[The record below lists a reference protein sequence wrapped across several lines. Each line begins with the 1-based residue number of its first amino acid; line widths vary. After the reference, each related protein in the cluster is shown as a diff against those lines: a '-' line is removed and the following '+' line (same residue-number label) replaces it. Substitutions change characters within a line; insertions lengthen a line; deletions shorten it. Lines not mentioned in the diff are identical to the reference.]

1 MANAVP
7 MTGLTHIQGIFNYLA
22 DTSKRPA
29 YLVNPDRSKA
39 LERPAQNQHTIP
51 VYNGRKVQDQLSLDQ
66 QGLML
71 TKRETKVSD
80 FYDAE
85 EVKKVYYP
93 EAAELVKDMT
103 GASKVVVFDHNVRCG
118 PRAKQGEVGVSSPVL
133 FAHNDYTIQS
143 GPTRVRDLVPAE
155 EAEELLKHR
164 FCVINVWRPI
174 NVPAQ
179 DQPLAV
185 CDASSME
192 QKDFIPTDLIF
203 ENRTGEIYSVA
214 YNPEQRWFYF
224 PDLTPGEAMLLK
236 CYDSMEDG
244 RARFTAHSAFTDPTA
259 PANAPARESIE
270 ARTFAF
276 FAPEV

>member
-1 MANAVP
+1 MATAAP
-7 MTGLTHIQGIFNYLA
+7 MHGLTHVEGVFNYVA

-29 YLVNPDRSKA
+29 YHVNPDRSTPP
-39 LERPAQNQHTIP
+39 ERPAQNKHTIP
-51 VYNGRKVQDQLSLDQ
+51 VYNGREVQDQLSLDV

-71 TKRETKVSD
+71 TRRETKVAN
-80 FYDAE
+80 FYDPE
-85 EVKKVYYP
+85 EVKNVYYP
-93 EAAELVKDMT
+93 EAAQLVKDLT
-103 GASKVVVFDHNVRCG
+103 GASKVVVFDHNVRCA
-118 PRAKQGEVGVSSPVL
+118 PRSKQGEPGVSSPVL
-133 FAHNDYTIQS
+133 FAHNDYTIKS
-143 GPTRVRDLVPAE
+143 GPTRVRDLLPAE

-164 FCVINVWRPI
+164 FCVINVWRSI

-185 CDASSME
+185 CDATSMDP
-192 QKDFIPTDLIF
+192 KDFIPTDLIF
-203 ENRTGEIYSVA
+203 EHRTGEIYSVA

-224 PDLTPGEAMLLK
+224 PSLEPGEVMLLK

-259 PANAPARESIE
+259 PADAPARESIE

-276 FAPEV
+276 FAPDR

>member
-7 MTGLTHIQGIFNYLA
+7 MTGLTHIEGTFNYLA

-29 YLVNPDRSKA
+29 YLVNPDRGKP
-39 LERPAQNQHTIP
+39 LERPAQTEHTIP
-51 VYNGRKVQDQLSLDQ
+51 VYNGRKVQDQLSLDA

-71 TKRETKVSD
+71 TKRETKVKD

-93 EAAELVKDMT
+93 EAAQLVKDMT
-103 GASKVVVFDHNVRCG
+103 GASKVVVFDHNVRCK
-118 PRAKQGEVGVSSPVL
+118 PRSKQGEVGVSSPVL

-143 GPTRVRDLVPAE
+143 GPTRVRDLVPPE

-224 PDLTPGEAMLLK
+224 PSLAPGEAMLLK

-244 RARFTAHSAFTDPTA
+244 CARFTAHSAFTDLTA

-276 FAPEV
+276 FAPEA

>member
-93 EAAELVKDMT
+93 EAAQLVKDMT

-118 PRAKQGEVGVSSPVL
+118 PRSKQGEVGVSSPVL